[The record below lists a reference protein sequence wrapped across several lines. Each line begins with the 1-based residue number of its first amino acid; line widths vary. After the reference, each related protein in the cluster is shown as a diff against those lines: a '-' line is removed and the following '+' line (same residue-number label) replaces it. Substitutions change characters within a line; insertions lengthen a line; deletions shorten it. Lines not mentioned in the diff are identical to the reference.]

1 MKPFRV
7 DVPEEVL
14 VDLRVR
20 LERTRWVDDFAN
32 EGWQYGTNTEYLK
45 ELVAYWIEAYD
56 WRKHERAI
64 ESILRK
70 SVQSLR
76 ASAFYCFLCG
86 VISLAAGIVAYY
98 TLPSNFLIGFCG
110 ACGIA
115 LIFSGIW
122 YTQVARTHDS
132 AD

>member
-1 MKPFRV
+1 MICAQHKIQAVGVCAWCGRGVCADCSSVTATPRIV
-7 DVPEEVL
+7 CSEVCQTAL
-14 VDLRVR
+14 
-20 LERTRWVDDFAN
+20 
-32 EGWQYGTNTEYLK
+32 
-45 ELVAYWIEAYD
+45 
-56 WRKHERAI
+56 RKHERAI

-115 LIFSGIW
+115 LIL
-122 YTQVARTHDS
+122 
-132 AD
+132 